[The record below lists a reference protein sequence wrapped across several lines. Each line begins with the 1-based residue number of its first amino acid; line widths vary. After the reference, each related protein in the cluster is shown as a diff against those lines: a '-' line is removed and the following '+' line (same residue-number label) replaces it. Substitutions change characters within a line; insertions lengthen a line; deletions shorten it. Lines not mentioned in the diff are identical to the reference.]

1 MRRSTGVRIG
11 LGALVAGIV
20 AAAVAGSIV
29 DDPPVGSSSI
39 PVTLISGFHS
49 AGEKF
54 DLGGRTVDRGRYVI
68 GYSLE
73 VKMISAMQYATMDC
87 MIVDLSGALTSI
99 DQPLQVASANGIW
112 TRLSFTDTYEL
123 PEVTLSIR
131 CTPNMT
137 GDLSA
142 SFRNVSITA
151 QETKFIG

>member
-20 AAAVAGSIV
+20 AAAVAGSIA

-73 VKMISAMQYATMDC
+73 VKMISAMPYATMDC
-87 MIVDLSGALTSI
+87 MLVDLSGALTNI

-112 TRLSFTDTYEL
+112 TRLSFTNVYEL

>member
-1 MRRSTGVRIG
+1 MRRSTAVRIG

-20 AAAVAGSIV
+20 AASVAGSIAT
-29 DDPPVGSSSI
+29 DPAATTSTI
-39 PVTLISGFHS
+39 PVTLISGFHQ

-73 VKMISAMQYATMDC
+73 VKMISAMPYTTMDC
-87 MIVDLSGALTSI
+87 MLVDLSGALTSI
-99 DQPLQVASANGIW
+99 DQPEQVASANGIW

-123 PEVTLSIR
+123 PESTLSIR

-151 QETKFIG
+151 QRTKFVG